1 MYIIPTP
8 YKVILQEGIF
18 KLRPDT
24 LLLLEVS
31 CNAED
36 LKAVQLLK
44 EEILI
49 ELGLDLKINKG
60 FKPFEKLSAIRW
72 KFNRTFLWATN
83 LKTNYKTAKNV
94 FKLYDD

>member
-18 KLRPDT
+18 KLCPDT

-60 FKPFEKLSAIRW
+60 FKPFEKLSAIRLS
-72 KFNRTFLWATN
+72 KVEGEKEA
-83 LKTNYKTAKNV
+83 YKLSINEKV
-94 FKLYDD
+94 YRL